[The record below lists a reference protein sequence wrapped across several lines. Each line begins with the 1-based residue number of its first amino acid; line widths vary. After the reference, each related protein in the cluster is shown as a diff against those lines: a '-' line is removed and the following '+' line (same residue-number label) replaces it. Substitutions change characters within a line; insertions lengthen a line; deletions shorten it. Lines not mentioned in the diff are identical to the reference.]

1 MTEWKTGTPTKSGEY
16 IVMIEGA
23 RRPTCLDFDLKL
35 DGETNIWHDDW
46 NWYKVTHWMPMP
58 EPPQE
63 P

>member
-35 DGETNIWHDDW
+35 DGAAARTIKSEIWFLIGEKHG
-46 NWYKVTHWMPMP
+46 KTGK
-58 EPPQE
+58 
-63 P
+63 